1 MTPGLAAGL
10 AAGLI
15 GGIPPLVLGI
25 IALAWSAPLPAL
37 VLLTGAAV
45 IGARGRSAEPSSE
58 AARIVALASELRGG
72 ATLRSA
78 LGTLST
84 PLARLALAGRPVEEL
99 VAAIEEALPRHGQ
112 MVGAVALL
120 ADRLGGSVAVMFEEL
135 AVAALEVDELAR
147 EVRVATAPA
156 YVQGAIVGGIPV
168 LALVRLVASGG
179 LGALAAS
186 GPAGSAVAVA
196 GVGLISLGVVT
207 VAVLVRRSI
216 R

>member
-15 GGIPPLVLGI
+15 GGMPPLVLGI

-37 VLLTGAAV
+37 VLVTGVAF
-45 IGARGRSAEPSSE
+45 IGSRGRNPEPSSE

-78 LGTLST
+78 LGTLSA
-84 PLARLALAGRPVEEL
+84 PVARLSLAGRPVEEL
-99 VAAIEEALPRHGQ
+99 VAAIEDALPRHGQ
-112 MVGAVALL
+112 MVGAIALL

-156 YVQGAIVGGIPV
+156 YLQGAIVGGIPL
-168 LALVRLVASGG
+168 LALIRLLASGG
-179 LGALAAS
+179 LGVLAAS
-186 GPAGSAVAVA
+186 GPAGTAVAVA